1 MLLERLYALAEV
13 ALGRKQYRTGMSPQ
27 CHKRSGKY
35 GKMINDSHYP
45 LEHAYRCSPT
55 LKVTSTY
62 GKLLYK
68 KA

>member
-13 ALGRKQYRTGMSPQ
+13 ALGKKQYKTGMSPQ
-27 CHKRSGKY
+27 CHKRWGKY